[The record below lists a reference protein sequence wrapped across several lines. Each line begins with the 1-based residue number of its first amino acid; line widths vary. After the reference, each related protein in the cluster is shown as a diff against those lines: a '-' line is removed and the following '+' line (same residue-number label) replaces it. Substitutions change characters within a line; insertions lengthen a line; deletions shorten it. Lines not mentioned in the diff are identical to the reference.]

1 MIAKGVSAAIL
12 RRACHRSRSSEKA
25 FTDRSWGFDEL
36 SAFTRR
42 LHLDIFT
49 LSPNIR
55 LLKTCLRIMNIFG
68 LILKMGIGNGT
79 FCFCYFGRRLEWGMR
94 LLGLEEFFSML
105 RSPAALN
112 DLIKEV
118 EKRNFYQI
126 DKLVDEGINGIIL
139 ADDIAHQ
146 QGLFANPKILKENFI
161 PSLARQAEK
170 VRAKDLPVFYHS
182 DGNYLPVLE
191 EIVQA
196 GFSGLQCLEKSAGM
210 ELEKLRDSF
219 GDTLCY
225 WGYIETEDLAV
236 AADEEQLQALAAVH
250 RNLAAGQKY
259 ILGTTSGLFAGME
272 LQTLQKLYQMLS

>member
-1 MIAKGVSAAIL
+1 
-12 RRACHRSRSSEKA
+12 
-25 FTDRSWGFDEL
+25 
-36 SAFTRR
+36 
-42 LHLDIFT
+42 
-49 LSPNIR
+49 
-55 LLKTCLRIMNIFG
+55 
-68 LILKMGIGNGT
+68 
-79 FCFCYFGRRLEWGMR
+79 
-94 LLGLEEFFSML
+94 ML